1 MQRFLFMHWLLGTGM
16 RRGGTCLIVCFLLVL
31 PLFAGPVGSHDAS
44 ALTVNIKESNIEPNT
59 ANILLGD
66 SVYWINLDSRENVTH
81 RIVHDSDGDG
91 LYNGSN
97 DWDSGIL
104 LGWTS
109 NGTCIDDTGNKT
121 PGCAVTFELYFND
134 TSDIGT
140 YEYVNLVYLNETL
153 IEDRTFTVT
162 VKADIHLEAINTYCF
177 GTDCEDDNEPLISIE
192 TSSENEK
199 PYWLLYVSGITGSL
213 ALLLAIK
220 LIFFPPS
227 IQLIENKIFQEE

>member
-1 MQRFLFMHWLLGTGM
+1 MCIR
-16 RRGGTCLIVCFLLVL
+16 
-31 PLFAGPVGSHDAS
+31 D
-44 ALTVNIKESNIEPNT
+44 
-59 ANILLGD
+59 
-66 SVYWINLDSRENVTH
+66 RENVTH

-162 VKADIHLEAINTYCF
+162 VKADIHLDAINAYCF
-177 GTDCEDDNEPLISIE
+177 GTDCEDDYEPVISIE

-220 LIFFPPS
+220 LIFFPPKV
-227 IQLIENKIFQEE
+227 QLIENKIFQEE

>member
-1 MQRFLFMHWLLGTGM
+1 M
-16 RRGGTCLIVCFLLVL
+16 RRVSMSLIVCFFLIFA
-31 PLFAGPVGSHDAS
+31 LFSTPAGSHDAS
-44 ALTVNIKESNIEPNT
+44 ALTVNIKQSNIEPNN

-104 LGWTS
+104 LSWTP
-109 NGTCIDDTGNKT
+109 NGTCIDENGNKT
-121 PGCAVTFELYFND
+121 LGCAVTFELYFNE

-153 IEDRTFTVT
+153 IENRTFTVT

-177 GTDCEDDNEPLISIE
+177 GDDCDDKNEPVISIE
-192 TSSENEK
+192 TSNETER
-199 PYWLLYVSGITGSL
+199 PYWLLYVSGFSGSL

-220 LIFFPPS
+220 LIFLPPKAS
-227 IQLIENKIFQEE
+227 LIETSYQDDGQLTLLERSALAEDE